1 MRTVWIL
8 AIALL
13 SAAPVASLADTT
25 PQGLSQMV
33 AAYGQVQAV
42 RVIERFE
49 NGATATVDVMPS
61 GQYRVAET
69 GGQDPSLIVKIA
81 TEPADGAVSTG
92 TYTVT
97 SLGNKSIDG
106 AKVEGYKIAA
116 PDGTYTS
123 SVWINEHHL
132 PVQAH
137 VETQGHRVDV
147 VYGDYNSSALIAT
160 PK

>member
-1 MRTVWIL
+1 MRTVWTL
-8 AIALL
+8 AIALMA
-13 SAAPVASLADTT
+13 AAPIAVLADTT

-33 AAYGQVQAV
+33 AAYDQVQAV

-81 TEPADGAVSTG
+81 TQPADGAVSTG

-97 SLGNKSIDG
+97 SLGTKSI
-106 AKVEGYKIAA
+106 
-116 PDGTYTS
+116 
-123 SVWINEHHL
+123 
-132 PVQAH
+132 
-137 VETQGHRVDV
+137 
-147 VYGDYNSSALIAT
+147 
-160 PK
+160 